1 MDMDV
6 LDKVILL
13 GAVTVLSALQNVFF
27 AYTVQNESVHQRPAN
42 TAFGRVSVA
51 SHNCIE
57 VYPTFLALLWTAG
70 LFCSQT
76 PAAFAGMLYL
86 VVRHKYFV
94 GYLGESSQSL
104 PGFFFGKRLIGFLFI
119 MSTAGIVNYA
129 TYYAFGINFLFY
141 IQTLTKASAA
151 LLLIP

>member
-1 MDMDV
+1 MDIDGLDDV
-6 LDKVILL
+6 IFL

-27 AYTVQNESVHQRPAN
+27 AYTVQNESVQKRPAN
-42 TAFGRVSVA
+42 TAFDRVSVA

-70 LFCSQT
+70 LFCSQA
-76 PAAFAGMLYL
+76 PAAFAGLLYL

-94 GYLGESSQSL
+94 GYLGENSQSL
-104 PGFFFGKRLIGFLFI
+104 PGFFFGKRLMAFLFI

-129 TYYAFGINFLFY
+129 TNYFFRINFLYY
-141 IQTLTKASAA
+141 IQTVTKASAA

>member
-6 LDKVILL
+6 MDKVVFL

-27 AYTVQNESVHQRPAN
+27 AYTVQNESVNQRPAN

-51 SHNCIE
+51 NHNCIE

-70 LFCSQT
+70 LFCSQA

-86 VVRHKYFV
+86 IVRHKYFV

-104 PGFFFGKRLIGFLFI
+104 HGFFFGKRLIGFLFI

-129 TYYAFGINFLFY
+129 TNYLFGINFLFY